1 MCSLYTN
8 CSELHAIT
16 PFPLPHAEINVE
28 LNKEIETREF
38 IVLAAH
44 FDCLEI
50 FMEPLGLIPAQQAD
64 VRNRQFLNGTQVA
77 IAECLS
83 LWQRSNP
90 SAATYRAL
98 VKLLLRM
105 RKYDIASKVVKHC
118 QEKLL
123 EHKRTLS

>member
-1 MCSLYTN
+1 M
-8 CSELHAIT
+8 EH
-16 PFPLPHAEINVE
+16 PLLNNEIQT
-28 LNKEIETREF
+28 KEFVI
-38 IVLAAH
+38 LAAH

-50 FMEPLGLIPAQQAD
+50 FMEPLGLVPAQQAD
-64 VRNRQFLNGTQVA
+64 VRICRLLNGTQVA

-123 EHKRTLS
+123 EQ

>member
-1 MCSLYTN
+1 M
-8 CSELHAIT
+8 EH
-16 PFPLPHAEINVE
+16 PL
-28 LNKEIETREF
+28 LNNEIETKEF
-38 IVLAAH
+38 VYLAAH

-50 FMEPLGLIPAQQAD
+50 YMEPLGLTRNEQAD

-77 IAECLS
+77 MMECLS

-105 RKYDIASKVVKHC
+105 RKYDIASKVFKYC
-118 QEKLL
+118 QDLDW
-123 EHKRTLS
+123 